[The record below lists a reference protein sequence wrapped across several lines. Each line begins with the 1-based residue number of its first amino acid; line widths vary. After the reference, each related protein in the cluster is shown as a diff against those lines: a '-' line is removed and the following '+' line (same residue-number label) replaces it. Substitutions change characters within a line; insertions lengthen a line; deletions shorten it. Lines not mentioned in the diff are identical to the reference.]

1 MRMDYIE
8 TPYLYIYR
16 SHENESGLC
25 SLELDVLLQGNVLSP
40 GLVIARE
47 KIDPGR
53 SPFILGRIDIKCAS
67 ESLGAIG
74 EFATSIGFEA
84 GETFKLICPKEGGGT
99 FEERKE
105 LERAV
110 GRRMTGTADLRSP
123 DRVFGLVKHNGVI
136 MLGEYHESDRS
147 WQARKLK
154 PHNYSTGLSVALARS
169 AVNIA
174 APRPEGLR
182 VLDPCCGMGSV
193 LIEGLSMGMDMT
205 GCDLNPLA
213 VRGAKGNLRHFGYPE
228 HIVTLGDMRNLS
240 GRYDAAVLDMPYNL
254 CSVLSPAD
262 TREMLEALRRLTGR
276 AVIIST
282 QPVQESIAA
291 AGFEI
296 KGGCTVSK
304 GTFKRSLWLCL

>member
-1 MRMDYIE
+1 MDYKR
-8 TPYLYIYR
+8 TPYLYMYR

-25 SLELDVLLQGNVLSP
+25 SLELDVLLQGDVLSP
-40 GLVIARE
+40 GLIIARE

-53 SPFILGRIDIKCAS
+53 SPFISGRIDILCAS
-67 ESLGAIG
+67 DSMETIAA
-74 EFATSIGFEA
+74 FAGGIEFEA
-84 GETFKLICPKEGGGT
+84 GETFKLFCPKEGGGT
-99 FEERKE
+99 YEERRE
-105 LERAV
+105 LERTV
-110 GRRMTGTADLRSP
+110 GRHMTGAADMRSP
-123 DRVFGLVKHNGVI
+123 DRVFGLVMHEGFI

-147 WQARKLK
+147 WQRRKLK
-154 PHNYSTGLSVALARS
+154 PHNYSTGLGVALSRS
-169 AVNIA
+169 AANIA

-182 VLDPCCGMGSV
+182 ILDPCCGMGNV

-213 VRGAKGNLRHFGYPE
+213 VRGARGNLRHFGYPE
-228 HIVTLGDMRNLS
+228 HIVTLGDMRDLS

-254 CSVLSPAD
+254 CSVLSLAD

-282 QPVQESIAA
+282 QPVEESIAA
-291 AGFEI
+291 AGFEL

-304 GTFKRSLWLCL
+304 GTFKRSLWLCR